1 MPVEVVFRWLK
12 DEIEGGCRRQELRSP
27 RRAPTPPVMVS
38 LPFEMMMVSSPL
50 LPVKVDAQPPDIDA
64 IFGATGRTDVFSV
77 RLALSCTTRG
87 RSGEVEVLLPYVEPL
102 SLLS

>member
-1 MPVEVVFRWLK
+1 MPSTNPIGNAVVTVRGDDGFVAAAAG
-12 DEIEGGCRRQELRSP
+12 EG
-27 RRAPTPPVMVS
+27 RRARR
-38 LPFEMMMVSSPL
+38 
-50 LPVKVDAQPPDIDA
+50 PDIDA

-77 RLALSCTTRG
+77 RLVLSCTTRS